1 MTADHRAQ
9 VEDLLADYRRSRE
22 QLASVHQRL
31 ATISES
37 VTSPDGLVTAT
48 AGPGGTLTALSIA
61 EHAYRAHRPA
71 DLAKLIVATAAQA
84 AVRAEKRAA
93 EVMVPVLPVA
103 TDPDAL
109 LRGTVDLAPAE
120 LVAPVAVAEESFENR
135 TWMDNR

>member
-9 VEDLLADYRRSRE
+9 IEDLLADYRRSRE

-37 VTSPDGLVTAT
+37 ATSSDGLVTAT
-48 AGPGGTLTALSIA
+48 AGSGGALTALRIA
-61 EHAYRAHRPA
+61 EAAYRAHRPA
-71 DLAKLIVATAAQA
+71 DLAKLIVATVAEAAAQ
-84 AVRAEKRAA
+84 AEKRAS
-93 EVMVPVLPVA
+93 EVMAPVLPVA

-120 LVAPVAVAEESFENR
+120 LVPPVPAEESFENR